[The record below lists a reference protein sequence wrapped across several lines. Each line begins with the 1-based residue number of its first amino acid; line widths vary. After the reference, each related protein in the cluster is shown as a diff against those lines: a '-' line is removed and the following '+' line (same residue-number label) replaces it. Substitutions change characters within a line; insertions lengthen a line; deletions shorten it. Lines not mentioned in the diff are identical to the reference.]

1 MIPDMLRIEQRG
13 QDGVQ
18 IVELHGEAG
27 AAEAWEVGAVVKRLI
42 ETHPGKLILDMSEL
56 SFISSMALG
65 ELIHLANEV
74 AQYHG
79 RIALAAMQ
87 PRVQQVLRL
96 LRFERHYELYDSVEA
111 AVAALK
117 T

>member
-1 MIPDMLRIEQRG
+1 MTPDMLKIGQRE

-27 AAEAWEVGAVVKRLI
+27 AAEAWEVAAVVKQLI
-42 ETHPGKLILDMSEL
+42 ETHPGKLVLDLSEL

-87 PRVQQVLRL
+87 RRVTGVLRL
-96 LRFERHYELYDSVEA
+96 LHFEKRYELYDTVDA

-117 T
+117 G